1 MTLIIL
7 YDNLCIDNLFKV
19 IQRIYTRIF
28 SRNSKINRNTF
39 LDFFVNQL
47 WLTDLTFYVSEV
59 ATVSSGSIKVG
70 ARGGEV
76 SCGLALVP
84 AEAEAAR
91 VTRAGSEEVGPG
103 EAGGSPDFVRRR
115 RKFHPYP
122 HFHLSP
128 FFLLLTL
135 PYGSDKF
142 GGVRHRPPPETLST
156 AWHRPR
162 NQPFSRRE

>member
-1 MTLIIL
+1 M
-7 YDNLCIDNLFKV
+7 
-19 IQRIYTRIF
+19 
-28 SRNSKINRNTF
+28 
-39 LDFFVNQL
+39 
-47 WLTDLTFYVSEV
+47 
-59 ATVSSGSIKVG
+59 ATVSSESIKVG

-91 VTRAGSEEVGPG
+91 VTKARGEEVGPG
-103 EAGGSPDFVRRR
+103 EAGGRPDFVRGR

-128 FFLLLTL
+128 IFLLLTL

-142 GGVRHRPPPETLST
+142 GGGVRHRPPGTLST
-156 AWHRPR
+156 A
-162 NQPFSRRE
+162 